1 MKKLNRKGKVHPS
14 PPPPTIAGYLS
25 LLPATIFS
33 LTALLSLQDKE
44 VLAYL
49 ISCCSIS
56 PATTSNNFPGHQES
70 TSKSRNDLNGDNKEH
85 DPTFKCNC
93 FRCYMCFWARWDSS
107 PNRQLIHEIIEAYE
121 EGLFQGKKQVMKN
134 KKERRKRVSI
144 HDSKHGNDQG
154 SSGKGS
160 VNLNEQLEFAEMNCQ
175 SGEEGEVEP
184 ERGSIRK
191 IVSFIGNSIWGV
203 WNRNQLSLH

>member
-1 MKKLNRKGKVHPS
+1 MKKLYRKDRVHPS
-14 PPPPTIAGYLS
+14 SPSPTIADHLS

-33 LTALLSLQDKE
+33 LTASLSLQDKQ

-49 ISCCSIS
+49 ISCCSSS

-70 TSKSRNDLNGDNKEH
+70 TSKSRIDLSGDNKEH
-85 DPTFKCNC
+85 DPTFQCNC

-121 EGLFQGKKQVMKN
+121 EGLFQEKKQVKKN
-134 KKERRKRVSI
+134 KKRRRNRVSI
-144 HDSKHGNDQG
+144 HDSKHENDKG
-154 SSGKGS
+154 STGKGS
-160 VNLNEQLEFAEMNCQ
+160 VNLNDQQQFVDMNCQ
-175 SGEEGEVEP
+175 SGEEMEVES

-191 IVSFIGNSIWGV
+191 IVSFIGDRIWGV
-203 WNRNQLSLH
+203 WK